1 MTFWYQHTDE
11 REAALLDLIADFN
24 QINPHSIEIQ
34 GRQMGTYN
42 DIYNEMQKA
51 IHSGADMPQLV
62 VAYRYQALDYYRAG
76 AAVDLAPYMDS
87 PKWGLSTAD
96 RADYVAAFL
105 NQDNIDGVQVAFLPN
120 ALWKFSITMPIGW
133 RNWVTRGRRAPGRN
147 LPKCA
152 ARLKPSPLANP
163 ATRIAAWDFL

>member
-1 MTFWYQHTDE
+1 MARGGQQAPPQREDGGEAVYSQGQKVTFWYQHTDE

-62 VAYRYQALDYYRAG
+62 VAYRYQAL
-76 AAVDLAPYMDS
+76 AVL
-87 PKWGLSTAD
+87 
-96 RADYVAAFL
+96 
-105 NQDNIDGVQVAFLPN
+105 
-120 ALWKFSITMPIGW
+120 FSI
-133 RNWVTRGRRAPGRN
+133 
-147 LPKCA
+147 
-152 ARLKPSPLANP
+152 SP
-163 ATRIAAWDFL
+163 ATRA